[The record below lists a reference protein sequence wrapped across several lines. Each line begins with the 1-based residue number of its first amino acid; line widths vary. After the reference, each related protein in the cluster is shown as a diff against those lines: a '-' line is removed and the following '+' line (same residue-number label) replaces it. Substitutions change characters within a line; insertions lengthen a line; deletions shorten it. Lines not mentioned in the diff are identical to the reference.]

1 MYKIDPISIT
11 QINAINRLNNLQSK
25 ILSIFKSKSII
36 EYTKKIMYLAK
47 YTANKYTDV
56 IVKLTNISLIT
67 AICIIENI
75 IIASAMQ

>member
-1 MYKIDPISIT
+1 MYKIDPINIT
-11 QINAINRLNNLQSK
+11 QINAINSLNNLQSK

-47 YTANKYTDV
+47 YTANEYTDV
-56 IVKLTNISLIT
+56 IVKLTNTLLIT

-75 IIASAMQ
+75 IIASAIQ